1 MYKKESPLGWAQP
14 SAGNRGAGAGTD
26 TRCFLLIAS
35 VSRLSARVSCNIS
48 EGLSG
53 IGDGEF
59 SPPLSDFGP
68 RDSGRSGLHL
78 LSTEENDSSSGLGWW
93 LREHS
98 RTWRGV
104 GTSTGAP
111 PDGASEDPGL

>member
-35 VSRLSARVSCNIS
+35 VSRLSVRVSCNIS
-48 EGLSG
+48 EGSSG

-78 LSTEENDSSSGLGWW
+78 LSTGGKTTLLADWGGGFE
-93 LREHS
+93 
-98 RTWRGV
+98 
-104 GTSTGAP
+104 STA
-111 PDGASEDPGL
+111 EPGEA